1 MKEMLMLLAATISK
15 EEVINKL
22 KDAVAQ
28 YDEAQLLQNEEQIKQ
43 ADQEL
48 FVATNLFIMNYV
60 TKGDIKEAVK
70 SIKQMDDIERAHKFF
85 QTPKN

>member
-22 KDAVAQ
+22 EEALEQ
-28 YDEAQLLQNEEQIKQ
+28 YKEAKLLNNEEKLKQ

-48 FVATNLFIMNYV
+48 FVATNLFIMQFI
-60 TKGDIKEAVK
+60 TKGDVK
-70 SIKQMDDIERAHKFF
+70 VAMKHIQEMDKMDRAKKFF
-85 QTPKN
+85 DTPQN